1 MSASSSNVEY
11 GVAPLKLGVSREF
24 GAFAAGLNFA
34 DLPAEVVHESRRGIL
49 DWMGCAIA
57 GSTHAT
63 IARTLAGVTA
73 MGSLER
79 VPVIAHG
86 RKLGLMEAALVN
98 GQMGHV
104 LDFDDTHMEGVV
116 LHTSSPVLAALLSAA
131 ETGSFSGR
139 DVITAYALAFEAGVR
154 AGKASPAHHD
164 GGWHLTGTLGSIA
177 AGIAVGRLLG
187 LDAQKMTNALGIA
200 TTQAAGMQQ
209 NRGTMSK
216 SFHAGRAASSGVLA
230 AFLAREGADASDEI
244 IEGRRGFSRIYSTVS
259 APEAMLHELGSD
271 WHILRNG
278 YKPYAS
284 GIVLHPMIDA
294 VAELSRRGVKPADVA
309 SIEVTVNPQTVR
321 ITGVEDPKTGLQSK
335 FSVYHSAAVAFLD
348 GNAGVVQ
355 YSNERAVAADVV
367 AMRGKVTVGTND
379 GFRKDEAH
387 AVVVTTSNERH
398 EAHIDHASGTRDN
411 PMSDAAMEA
420 KFLLNAEPV
429 VGKARA
435 AEIARTIWA
444 LDALADV
451 RDVLRLAS

>member
-1 MSASSSNVEY
+1 MSTDSKVEY

-24 GAFAAGLNFA
+24 SAFAAGLKFE
-34 DLPAEVVHESRRGIL
+34 DLPADVVHESLRGVL
-49 DWMGCAIA
+49 DWLGCAIA

-63 IARTLAGVTA
+63 VTRTLAGVTA
-73 MGSLER
+73 MGSPER
-79 VPVIAHG
+79 VPVIARG

-131 ETGSFSGR
+131 ESGTFSGR
-139 DVITAYALAFEAGVR
+139 DLITAYALAFEAGVR

-177 AGIAVGRLLG
+177 AGVAVGRFLG
-187 LDAQKMTNALGIA
+187 LDADKMSNALGIA

-216 SFHAGRAASSGVLA
+216 SFHAGRAATSGLLA

-259 APEAMLHELGSD
+259 APEAMLHELGRD

-284 GIVLHPMIDA
+284 GIVLHPVIDA
-294 VAELSRRGVKPADVA
+294 VVELSRLGIRPEDVA
-309 SIEVTVNPQTVR
+309 SIETMVHPGTVR

-355 YSNERAVAADVV
+355 YSNERAIAPDVV
-367 AMRGKVTVGTND
+367 AMRGKIKVGTD
-379 GFRKDEAH
+379 ETFRKDEAH
-387 AVVVTTSNERH
+387 AVVITTSNTRH
-398 EAHIDHASGTRDN
+398 EAHVDHATGTRDN

-429 VGKARA
+429 IGRDRA
-435 AEIARTIWA
+435 AAIARTIWA